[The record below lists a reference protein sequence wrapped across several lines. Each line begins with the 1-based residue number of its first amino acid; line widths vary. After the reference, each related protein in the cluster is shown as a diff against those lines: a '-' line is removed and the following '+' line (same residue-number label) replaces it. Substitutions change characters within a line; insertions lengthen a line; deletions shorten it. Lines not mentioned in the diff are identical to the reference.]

1 MRKFINYVKESYEE
15 LTKKVTWPTW
25 EKLQSS
31 ALLVMVATVV
41 IAAVLFVIDFIFQQ
55 LMTVIYTL

>member
-1 MRKFINYVKESYEE
+1 ME

-31 ALLVMVATVV
+31 ALLVMVATV
-41 IAAVLFVIDFIFQQ
+41 ILALVLFVVDFAFEH
-55 LMTVIYTL
+55 LMTAIYTL